1 MRKCLLAVSLVTC
14 VSYIMPTSEAIAAS
28 LTNQNQSEPS
38 TVTLYGA
45 GSLRGALSEVA
56 DEFTKEY
63 GNPVKTEF
71 GPSGTLRGRL
81 ENGEQ
86 ADVFASADVGNPL
99 KLYQEGLSE
108 PVVNFTSNRMTLVV
122 KPGLSVTPDNL
133 LNVLLDSNIKLGT
146 STPISDP
153 SGDYAQEIFR
163 KADTLRPGSF
173 QTLDTKALR
182 LVGGPSSPPVPDGK
196 NNLVYFLEET
206 KQADVF
212 LAYYTSAL
220 SALKIAPD
228 LQVVELPDNLA
239 VKADYGL
246 TVLKDASPDGKKLA
260 EYILSPFGQ
269 KILTKYGFSSE
280 SLVSVPES
288 QNWGGMVLGVGIA
301 LVLKK
306 TSASSKKRK
315 LRKVTTSHD

>member
-1 MRKCLLAVSLVTC
+1 
-14 VSYIMPTSEAIAAS
+14 MPTSEAIAAS

-38 TVTLYGA
+38 TVTLYAA

-56 DEFTKEY
+56 DDFTKEY

-86 ADVFASADVGNPL
+86 ADVFASADIGNPL
-99 KLYQEGLSE
+99 KLYQEGLSG

-133 LNVLLDSNIKLGT
+133 LNILLDSNIKLGT

-173 QTLDTKALR
+173 KTLDAKALR

-246 TVLKDASPDGKKLA
+246 TVLKDASPDAKKLA

-315 LRKVTTSHD
+315 LKKVATCHD

>member
-1 MRKCLLAVSLVTC
+1 MRKCLLAVSLVSC

-38 TVTLYGA
+38 TVTLYAA

-56 DEFTKEY
+56 DDFTKEY

-86 ADVFASADVGNPL
+86 ADVFASADIGNPL
-99 KLYQEGLSE
+99 KLYQEGLSG

-133 LNVLLDSNIKLGT
+133 LNILLDSNIKLGT

-173 QTLDTKALR
+173 QTLDAKALR

-220 SALKIAPD
+220 SALKISPD

-315 LRKVTTSHD
+315 LKKVATCHD

>member
-14 VSYIMPTSEAIAAS
+14 VSYITPTSGAFAAS
-28 LTNQNQSEPS
+28 LTNSTQSEPP

-56 DEFTKEY
+56 NAFSTEY

-81 ENGEQ
+81 ENGEE
-86 ADVFASADVGNPL
+86 ADVFASADIGNPL
-99 KLYQEGLSE
+99 KLYQEGLSGS
-108 PVVNFTSNRMTLVV
+108 VVNFTSNRMTLVV
-122 KPGLSVTPDNL
+122 KPGLSVTSDNL
-133 LNVLLDSNIKLGT
+133 LDVLLDPNIKLGT

-163 KADTLRPGSF
+163 KADELRPGSF
-173 QTLDTKALR
+173 ETLDAKALR

-196 NNLVYFLEET
+196 NSLVYFLEET

-212 LAYYTSAL
+212 LAYYTSAISRRL
-220 SALKIAPD
+220 DASRIAALETAPD
-228 LQVVELPDNLA
+228 LQLVELPDNLA

-269 KILTKYGFSSE
+269 KI
-280 SLVSVPES
+280 
-288 QNWGGMVLGVGIA
+288 
-301 LVLKK
+301 
-306 TSASSKKRK
+306 
-315 LRKVTTSHD
+315 